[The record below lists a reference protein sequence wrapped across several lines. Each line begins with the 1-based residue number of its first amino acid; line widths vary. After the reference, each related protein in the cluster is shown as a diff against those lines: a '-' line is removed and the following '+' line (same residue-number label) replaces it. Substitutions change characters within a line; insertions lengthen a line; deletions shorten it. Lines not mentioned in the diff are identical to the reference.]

1 MVVIATNR
9 SQVRSTA
16 APLSGS
22 NLRQVV
28 YTHLRICLC
37 SPSSINCNRP
47 NVGDALRLG
56 GRVTAGLAE
65 RSESC
70 QPPPAAQ
77 LSTWVTS
84 SAGWLPEN
92 RTSAPTDTVL
102 TDHWTAFPL
111 CPFISKILHNDDANA
126 ERLYVV
132 NSELHWQAL
141 HMQHS
146 SGSRS
151 SRRHAKLP
159 TGQLADDNEVNSSK
173 WDVAASLPSSG
184 PLDRRCQSQ
193 LARLQHAR
201 IQRLD
206 FTVSRRVDSSTSWL
220 FMSATWHV
228 GELTTHHSSLLN
240 LPENVLQCNACRSDT
255 VSSVYC
261 ISVW

>member
-9 SQVRSTA
+9 SQVRSPA

-37 SPSSINCNRP
+37 SPSSINWNRP

-102 TDHWTAFPL
+102 TDHWTAISFF

-132 NSELHWQAL
+132 NSELHWHKHCTCSTVPVA
-141 HMQHS
+141 
-146 SGSRS
+146 
-151 SRRHAKLP
+151 
-159 TGQLADDNEVNSSK
+159 GQVADMPSCRQVNSLTTTKSTRQNEMLPPRCRRLGH
-173 WDVAASLPSSG
+173 WIGDASL
-184 PLDRRCQSQ
+184 
-193 LARLQHAR
+193 
-201 IQRLD
+201 
-206 FTVSRRVDSSTSWL
+206 
-220 FMSATWHV
+220 
-228 GELTTHHSSLLN
+228 N
-240 LPENVLQCNACRSDT
+240 
-255 VSSVYC
+255 
-261 ISVW
+261 